1 MTTYDKIMHT
11 VGLIALGL
19 LGLSSNPSI
28 YSHLPWWLMA
38 LASVTA
44 FATQV
49 STMPVTD
56 RPVGMAKA
64 MASSNA
70 GKVASLVLLLSFLGA
85 FTACPPS
92 STTPGGN
99 TAGSLDAG
107 PTPVA
112 NFDACSEKVIQDKT
126 IGLIGL
132 IAQATV
138 GGDYME
144 ALETLG
150 VKYGVPEIEC
160 AAQLFVD
167 TMKRKAAMDETAM
180 LQRERAQMWLA
191 KKVTSGP

>member
-1 MTTYDKIMHT
+1 MTTYDKIMHSL
-11 VGLIALGL
+11 GLACIGL
-19 LGLSSNPSI
+19 LGLSSNPDI
-28 YSHLPWWLMA
+28 YKHLPWWLMA
-38 LASVTA
+38 VASVVA
-44 FATQV
+44 FVAQS
-49 STMPVTD
+49 STMPLTN
-56 RPVGMAKA
+56 RPVGIAQA
-64 MASSNA
+64 AANNA
-70 GKVASLVLLLSFLGA
+70 TKVGALVLLVGFLGA

-92 STTPGGN
+92 STTPGPG

-112 NFDACSEKVIQDKT
+112 NFDACSEKVIQDKA

-191 KKVTSGP
+191 KTMTSGN